1 MRPILADAEFI
12 STKLIGTKGNTVIS
26 NLDYDFL
33 TVLHHK
39 SNSIYPIK

>member
-12 STKLIGTKGNTVIS
+12 STKGNTVIS

-33 TVLHHK
+33 TVWQNK
-39 SNSIYPIK
+39 SNSRYHIK